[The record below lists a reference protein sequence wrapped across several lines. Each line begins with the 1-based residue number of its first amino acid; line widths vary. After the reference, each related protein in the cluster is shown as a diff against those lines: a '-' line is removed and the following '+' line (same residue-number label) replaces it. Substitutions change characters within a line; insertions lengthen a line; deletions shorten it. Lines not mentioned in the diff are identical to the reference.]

1 MTKDA
6 SDRRWIWRSPKP
18 SKLASSNQSGSCT
31 ERYLEAP
38 APGPPHSSG
47 ILPPLTVV
55 LRGGVETPAFKRSQ
69 SWNSSGFSMIHGE
82 DSLKGVLLDGS
93 CRS

>member
-18 SKLASSNQSGSCT
+18 SKLASSNQSGWCT

-38 APGPPHSSG
+38 AQGRRIPVGFFPH
-47 ILPPLTVV
+47 
-55 LRGGVETPAFKRSQ
+55 
-69 SWNSSGFSMIHGE
+69 
-82 DSLKGVLLDGS
+82 
-93 CRS
+93 